1 MQLRF
6 NKLIIN
12 VIYIKSKCITCKTL
26 KKSEMRFKMTFVKY
40 RVIPPADNITLPCQV
55 YANY

>member
-1 MQLRF
+1 MLEHLGTQDEC
-6 NKLIIN
+6 N
-12 VIYIKSKCITCKTL
+12 TL
-26 KKSEMRFKMTFVKY
+26 QNDFPEIY